1 MYDDTGEVNE
11 PVSTQAEPPIGQ
23 RIREERLR
31 RGYNLRTLARAVNVS
46 ASHISQIETGK
57 CRPSVST
64 LYAITTV
71 LGVSIDDIF
80 EGPGG
85 GTGLGAGS
93 GTGAGLTSGPGS
105 DAEDGADGPDDAGPA
120 GAGGAGGA
128 GDAGPAGAG
137 GADGAGDAGP
147 GGAGGAD
154 GAGPAGALAVPGT
167 VAVSDAAVPGRAHL
181 HGGLGQGAAAALV
194 ALASEHARRVGPVV
208 GPRDRETLELDS
220 GVTWERLGHVPGPH
234 VDFLLITYAPGGSS
248 SSTDQLMR
256 HSGTEYGYLI
266 SGELT
271 VTLGFSEHKIVPGDA
286 ICFASSTPH
295 RYRNEG
301 TEQAIGVWFV
311 ANPDAP

>member
-1 MYDDTGEVNE
+1 MSAQPD
-11 PVSTQAEPPIGQ
+11 PPIGQ

-80 EGPGG
+80 EGAAD
-85 GTGLGAGS
+85 TGLGAGVAE
-93 GTGAGLTSGPGS
+93 AGLGTRISSGLPVSGLTVSGP
-105 DAEDGADGPDDAGPA
+105 EDLEAVSEVA
-120 GAGGAGGA
+120 
-128 GDAGPAGAG
+128 
-137 GADGAGDAGP
+137 
-147 GGAGGAD
+147 
-154 GAGPAGALAVPGT
+154 AGALDDEALEG
-167 VAVSDAAVPGRAHL
+167 DAELMPAEMARAAALGGAAGRPV
-181 HGGLGQGAAAALV
+181 LGSGALAPGAAAALV

-208 GPRDRETLELDS
+208 GSGERETLELDS
-220 GVTWERLGHVPGPH
+220 GVTWERLGHVPGLQ

-256 HSGTEYGYLI
+256 HQGTEYGYLI
-266 SGELT
+266 SGELII
-271 VTLGFSEHKIVPGDA
+271 TLGFSEYKIVPGDA
-286 ICFASSTPH
+286 ICFSSATPH

-301 TEQAIGVWFV
+301 SEQAVGVWFV
-311 ANPDAP
+311 ANPDAL

>member
-1 MYDDTGEVNE
+1 MYDCTGEVNE
-11 PVSTQAEPPIGQ
+11 PVSTQPDPPIGQ

-80 EGPGG
+80 EGPQDTDLGFPARAAAPAVAGTLAVADG
-85 GTGLGAGS
+85 GTS
-93 GTGAGLTSGPGS
+93 
-105 DAEDGADGPDDAGPA
+105 A
-120 GAGGAGGA
+120 GAGGGTSQGTTRGPRLDAGGPA
-128 GDAGPAGAG
+128 SVQGPLAE
-137 GADGAGDAGP
+137 GP
-147 GGAGGAD
+147 
-154 GAGPAGALAVPGT
+154 LAQNSL
-167 VAVSDAAVPGRAHL
+167 AQNSLA
-181 HGGLGQGAAAALV
+181 QGAAAALV

-208 GPRDRETLELDS
+208 GPGERELLELDS
-220 GVTWERLGHVPGPH
+220 GVTWERLGHVPGLH

-256 HSGTEYGYLI
+256 HPGTEYGYLI
-266 SGELT
+266 SGEL
-271 VTLGFSEHKIVPGDA
+271 VITLGFSEYKIVPGDA
-286 ICFASSTPH
+286 ICFSSSTPH